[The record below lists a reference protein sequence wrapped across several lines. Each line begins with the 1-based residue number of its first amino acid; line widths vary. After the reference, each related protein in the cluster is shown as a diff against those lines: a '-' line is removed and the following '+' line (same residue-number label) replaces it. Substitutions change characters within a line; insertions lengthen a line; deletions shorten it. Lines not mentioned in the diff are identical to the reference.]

1 MKCVKKML
9 GNRYVKN
16 ERYTTDAAAAAAA
29 AVGFRMPGGGT
40 TMFQK
45 EDGNRAGVRSIK
57 IYVARELSDSAKSYE
72 PKFTQ
77 WS

>member
-1 MKCVKKML
+1 MGPQWGPDGLRVNLDTKEAISRL
-9 GNRYVKN
+9 GSY
-16 ERYTTDAAAAAAA
+16 YQ
-29 AVGFRMPGGGT
+29 RMPGGGT

-45 EDGNRAGVRSIK
+45 EDGNRASVRSIK
-57 IYVARELSDSAKSYE
+57 IYVARELSDSAKNYE